1 MRGGSVFGRCV
12 VVGGAGAVGR
22 MFSHW
27 LVRSGVAVTWLD
39 VAGAGAADGVRV
51 VAGDVR
57 RPGPEAV
64 AALAAADVV
73 VLAVPEPVAW
83 EAVEV
88 LAGVMRPGAVLADT
102 LSVKSRIAGRL
113 REAAPGLQAVGLN
126 PMFAPSLGLQGRPV
140 AAVVVTDG
148 PGVRALVELVAGWG
162 ARVVEMPARRH
173 DELTAAQQA
182 ATHAAVLAFGL
193 GLGEL
198 SVDVGALRDSAPPPH
213 LAMLALLA
221 RIAGGTPEVY
231 FDIQAANPGAPA
243 ARQALG
249 RGLVRLGQAVERG
262 DEETFA
268 ALFAELRG
276 VLGEH
281 GAELERLCARMFTA
295 LH

>member
-1 MRGGSVFGRCV
+1 MFERCV

-39 VAGAGAADGVRV
+39 LDAAGAGAGGVDGVRV

-64 AALAAADVV
+64 AVLAAADVV

-88 LAGVMRPGAVLADT
+88 LAPVMRPGAVLADT

-113 REAAPGLQAVGLN
+113 RRAAPGLQAVGLN

-140 AAVVVTDG
+140 AAAVVTDG
-148 PGVRALVELVAGWG
+148 PGVRALVELVAQWG
-162 ARVVEMPARRH
+162 ARVVEMPAEQH
-173 DELTAAQQA
+173 DALTAVQQA

-198 SVDVGALRDSAPPPH
+198 SADVGALRDSAPPPH

-249 RGLVRLGQAVERG
+249 RGLVRLGQAVEAG
-262 DEETFA
+262 DEETFE

-281 GAELERLCARMFTA
+281 GAPLEELCARMFTA
-295 LH
+295 LR

>member
-1 MRGGSVFGRCV
+1 MFERCV

-39 VAGAGAADGVRV
+39 LDVAGAGAGGVEGVRV

-57 RPGPEAV
+57 RPGAEAV
-64 AALAAADVV
+64 AVLAAADVV
-73 VLAVPEPVAW
+73 VLAVPEPVAC
-83 EAVEV
+83 EAVGV

-113 REAAPGLQAVGLN
+113 REVAPGLQAVGLN
-126 PMFAPSLGLQGRPV
+126 PMFAPSLGLEGRPV
-140 AAVVVTDG
+140 AAAVVTDG
-148 PGVRALVELVAGWG
+148 PGVRALVELVAQWG
-162 ARVVEMPARRH
+162 ARVVEMPAEQH
-173 DELTAAQQA
+173 DALTAVQQA

-198 SVDVGALRDSAPPPH
+198 SADVGALRDSAPPPH

-221 RIAGGTPEVY
+221 RIAGGAPEVY

-249 RGLVRLGQAVERG
+249 RGLVRLGQAVEAG
-262 DEETFA
+262 DEESFE

-281 GAELERLCARMFTA
+281 GAPLEQLCARMFTA
-295 LH
+295 LR